1 MADRRP
7 LEGKLLHAFT
17 RAKAVRLRERLSLGL
32 PRRPP
37 TQINNFKRDASTY
50 SVLLAKHVPSLVP
63 ARSESVLRGQQAIR
77 IAAKLRRTVEKQS
90 FHRQSL
96 SFHQVSP
103 NRSRNAIL
111 CSSRNCFPLSF
122 LALKKQSQPHFI
134 TLPKVERSEPY
145 VATVNLSC
153 SLPKLPLSFEPCLS
167 VQAKPERKPKT
178 RPFKIP
184 YEPKKEVAEDTFSL
198 SSWKADFSDT

>member
-37 TQINNFKRDASTY
+37 IQIINNFKRDASTY

-90 FHRQSL
+90 L

-134 TLPKVERSEPY
+134 TPPKVERSEPY

-184 YEPKKEVAEDTFSL
+184 YERKKEVAEDTFSL